1 MNAKRLLS
9 TFLDLVKI
17 DSPSKHETRIAE
29 YIAEALKAAGCSI
42 RFDDAAEKTDGEQGN
57 LIAVLPGTLPGSIVF
72 TAHMDCVSPCCG
84 VKPQIDDDGVIR
96 SDGTTVLGGDDKVGD
111 AAIIECIRTLAE
123 SGEPHVTV
131 KAILT
136 VQEEIGC
143 CGAKALAADALEPG
157 EPVYVFDMDG
167 NPGGA
172 TVGAPYHYTFTA
184 KFTGRASHAGVAPEK
199 GISAIAAAAKAIDL
213 VYERG
218 FVGAIG
224 PHAAAN
230 IGTVAGGTANNI
242 VAPECTITGE
252 CRAVDKA
259 LADANKQ
266 AMMECIEAAAARYG
280 ASVEQ
285 EWTLEYDG
293 FLYDESEP
301 AVQLFKQAAE
311 TCNLPFWT
319 EVSAGGSDANIFAGR
334 GVTPIVVATGMTNFH
349 ALDECL
355 KVKDL
360 EDTARIAYALVQAA
374 SKQD

>member
-1 MNAKRLLS
+1 MNAERLLS

-17 DSPSKHETRIAE
+17 DSPSKHESRVAE
-29 YIAEALKAAGCSI
+29 YAADALKAAGCEV
-42 RFDDAAEKTDGEQGN
+42 RFDDAAKKTGGEQGN

-84 VKPQIDDDGVIR
+84 VKPQISGEGVIT

-123 SGEPHVTV
+123 GNEPHVTV

-143 CGAKALAADALEPG
+143 CGAKALTADAFKPG

-199 GISAIAAAAKAIDL
+199 GISAIVAAAKAIDL
-213 VYERG
+213 MYERG
-218 FVGAIG
+218 FVGDIG

-230 IGTVAGGTANNI
+230 IGTISGGTANNI
-242 VAPECTITGE
+242 VAPECTVTGE
-252 CRAVDKA
+252 CRAVDKQ

-266 AMMECIEAAAARYG
+266 AMEECMQAAAARYG
-280 ASVEQ
+280 AKVEQ
-285 EWTLEYDG
+285 EWTLEYNG
-293 FLYDESEP
+293 FLYDEDEP
-301 AVQLFKQAAE
+301 AVQLFKQAALA
-311 TCNLPFWT
+311 CDLPFWT

-349 ALDECL
+349 ALNEYL
-355 KVKDL
+355 KVTDL
-360 EDTARIAYALVQAA
+360 EDTARIACALVRAAGSQA
-374 SKQD
+374 